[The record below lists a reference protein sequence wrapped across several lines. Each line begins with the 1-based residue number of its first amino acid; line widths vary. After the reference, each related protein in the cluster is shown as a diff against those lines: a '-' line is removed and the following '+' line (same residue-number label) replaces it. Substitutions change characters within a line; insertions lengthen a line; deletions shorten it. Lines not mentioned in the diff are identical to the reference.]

1 MIHAA
6 GSPALEKKRK
16 MFPFDC
22 RSILRFFFLSIW
34 FILCVCNDRNRIQYP
49 IKVSIEKK
57 TRLLSSEVIPSCRS
71 PPSRFDF
78 QQIQILEVTNVKNNG
93 KRIIEIDGR
102 RIEVSEEVYKEY
114 QRGQRKERY
123 IMKDLKRGQI
133 KIDGEKIT
141 VKPGREDSVE
151 RLIETHP
158 QYFVE
163 KSDGPDE
170 LLDKKDLLECLTK
183 ALCTLTDEEWLLI
196 QELYYLERTERE
208 AGKSLHM
215 ASSTVHDRKIAILK
229 KLRDFF

>member
-1 MIHAA
+1 MHYSAA
-6 GSPALEKKRK
+6 SFAAEVFPVGAEVCLQTLYREKRYDFLISLLFFCRFGALRG
-16 MFPFDC
+16 
-22 RSILRFFFLSIW
+22 LRNAFKLVHWLFGP
-34 FILCVCNDRNRIQYP
+34 RA
-49 IKVSIEKK
+49 
-57 TRLLSSEVIPSCRS
+57 
-71 PPSRFDF
+71 PPPGFDF

-133 KIDGEKIT
+133 KIDGKKIT

-163 KSDGPDE
+163 KSDGPEE
-170 LLDKKDLLECLTK
+170 LLDKKELLECLTE
-183 ALCTLTDEEWLLI
+183 ALHSLSAEEWQLI
-196 QELYYLERTERE
+196 QELYYLDRTERE
-208 AGKSLHM
+208 VSAALSLAKTTLHRRKN
-215 ASSTVHDRKIAILK
+215 AILSKLRKILEEK
-229 KLRDFF
+229 